1 MKPRSSSSS
10 QTAAHSQTANDS
22 QTTAHAVGDQSVAQR
37 RRGLVRLGLAWLA
50 MMQVMM
56 FALPGYLRPEAGGQ
70 DSLEVLDWAILLM
83 NWASL
88 TLTIPVILYSAWPI
102 WLGCARAWSARRISM
117 DVPVGISLLAAFIPS
132 VVATFKGSGE
142 VYFDSITM
150 FVAFLLTA
158 RYVEQRASLVDS
170 VACTQNVP
178 ARVERPLS
186 GVAPEQTSLAG
197 LSAPLSAGALIQ
209 TSVPAAGVPSGLR
222 VSAPANMASFSLPL
236 MAQANRVATLFV
248 LIQLTVAAVI
258 AAVWWLIAP
267 TQAWSVLVSLLVMS
281 CPCALSL
288 AAPVSLAALQVN
300 LALDEPLPANQQE
313 ALLECTVRITRQN
326 LFGALAW
333 HVLTMPLAAMGWVTP
348 WLAALSML
356 LSSVAVLLN
365 AWRLFQPRR
374 AGLSR
379 AVGVL
384 TQNQH
389 LRA

>member
-1 MKPRSSSSS
+1 
-10 QTAAHSQTANDS
+10 
-22 QTTAHAVGDQSVAQR
+22 
-37 RRGLVRLGLAWLA
+37 

-70 DSLEVLDWAILLM
+70 DSLEVLDWAIFLM

-88 TLTIPVILYSAWPI
+88 TLTIPVILYSAWPV
-102 WLGCARAWSARRISM
+102 WLGCARAWSARRITM

-132 VVATFKGSGE
+132 VMATFQGAGE

-158 RYVEQRASLVDS
+158 RYVEQRASLVD
-170 VACTQNVP
+170 VGACTQ
-178 ARVERPLS
+178 
-186 GVAPEQTSLAG
+186 
-197 LSAPLSAGALIQ
+197 
-209 TSVPAAGVPSGLR
+209 
-222 VSAPANMASFSLPL
+222 ANLASFSLPL
-236 MAQANRVATLFV
+236 MTQANRVATLFV

-258 AAVWWLIAP
+258 GAVWWVIAP

-300 LALDEPLPANQQE
+300 LALDEPLPANQHE
-313 ALLECTVRITRQN
+313 ALLERTVRITRQN
-326 LFGALAW
+326 LYGALAW

-365 AWRLFQPRR
+365 AWRLYRPRR
-374 AGLSR
+374 AGLGR

-389 LRA
+389 LQT

>member
-10 QTAAHSQTANDS
+10 QTATHSQTANHS
-22 QTTAHAVGDQSVAQR
+22 QTTAHVVGTQSVAQR

-70 DSLEVLDWAILLM
+70 DSLEVLDWAIFLM

-102 WLGCARAWSARRISM
+102 WLGCARAWSARRITM
-117 DVPVGISLLAAFIPS
+117 DVPVGISMLAAFIPS
-132 VVATFKGSGE
+132 VMATFKGSGE

-170 VACTQNVP
+170 SAFSEAN
-178 ARVERPLS
+178 LS
-186 GVAPEQTSLAG
+186 
-197 LSAPLSAGALIQ
+197 
-209 TSVPAAGVPSGLR
+209 
-222 VSAPANMASFSLPL
+222 SFSLPL

-248 LIQLTVAAVI
+248 LIQLAVAAVI
-258 AAVWWLIAP
+258 GVVWWVIAP

-288 AAPVSLAALQVN
+288 AAPVSLAALHVN
-300 LALDEPLPANQQE
+300 LGLGEPLLANQRE
-313 ALLECTVRITRQN
+313 ALLERTVRITRQN
-326 LFGALAW
+326 LYGALAW
-333 HVLTMPLAAMGWVTP
+333 HVLTMPLAAIGWVTP

-365 AWRLFQPRR
+365 AWRLYRPRQ

-379 AVGVL
+379 VVGVL
-384 TQNQH
+384 KQNQH
-389 LRA
+389 FQA

>member
-1 MKPRSSSSS
+1 
-10 QTAAHSQTANDS
+10 
-22 QTTAHAVGDQSVAQR
+22 
-37 RRGLVRLGLAWLA
+37 

-70 DSLEVLDWAILLM
+70 DSLEVLDWAIFLM

-102 WLGCARAWSARRISM
+102 WLGCARAWSARRITM
-117 DVPVGISLLAAFIPS
+117 DVPVGISMLAAFIPS
-132 VVATFKGSGE
+132 VMATFKGSGE

-158 RYVEQRASLVDS
+158 RYVEQRASLVDADAS
-170 VACTQNVP
+170 
-178 ARVERPLS
+178 AR
-186 GVAPEQTSLAG
+186 
-197 LSAPLSAGALIQ
+197 
-209 TSVPAAGVPSGLR
+209 
-222 VSAPANMASFSLPL
+222 ANLASFSLPL
-236 MAQANRVATLFV
+236 MTQANRVATLFV

-258 AAVWWLIAP
+258 GAVWWVIAP

-300 LALDEPLPANQQE
+300 LALDEPLPANQHE
-313 ALLECTVRITRQN
+313 ALLERTVRITRQN
-326 LFGALAW
+326 LYGALAW
-333 HVLTMPLAAMGWVTP
+333 HVLTMPMAAIGWVTP
-348 WLAALSML
+348 WLATLSML

-365 AWRLFQPRR
+365 AWRLCRPRR

>member
-10 QTAAHSQTANDS
+10 SLQTSQSSQATARGAATY
-22 QTTAHAVGDQSVAQR
+22 SVAQR

-56 FALPGYLRPEAGGQ
+56 FALPGYLRPEVGGQ
-70 DSLEVLDWAILLM
+70 DSLEVLDWAIFLM

-102 WLGCARAWSARRISM
+102 WLGCARAWAARRVTM
-117 DVPVGISLLAAFIPS
+117 DVPVGISMLAAFIPS
-132 VVATFKGSGE
+132 VIATFQGSGE

-158 RYVEQRASLVDS
+158 RYVEQRASLADS
-170 VACTQNVP
+170 DAC
-178 ARVERPLS
+178 S
-186 GVAPEQTSLAG
+186 
-197 LSAPLSAGALIQ
+197 Q
-209 TSVPAAGVPSGLR
+209 TSVLAFGVHADPS
-222 VSAPANMASFSLPL
+222 VSAQTGLASFSLPL
-236 MAQANRVATLFV
+236 IAQANRVATLFV
-248 LIQLTVAAVI
+248 LIQLAVAAVI
-258 AAVWWLIAP
+258 GVVWWVIEP

-288 AAPVSLAALQVN
+288 AAPVSLAALQLN
-300 LALDEPLPANQQE
+300 LALEDPLSTNQHE
-313 ALLECTVRITRQN
+313 ALLERTVRITRQN
-326 LFGALAW
+326 LYGALVW

-365 AWRLFQPRR
+365 AWRLYRPRR

>member
-10 QTAAHSQTANDS
+10 QTATHSQTVSDP
-22 QTTAHAVGDQSVAQR
+22 QTTAHAVGNQSVVQR

-56 FALPGYLRPEAGGQ
+56 FALPGYLRPEAGTQ

-88 TLTIPVILYSAWPI
+88 TLTIPVMLYSAWPI
-102 WLGCARAWSARRISM
+102 WFGCARAGSTRRVTM
-117 DVPVGISLLAAFIPS
+117 DVPVGISMLAAFIPS
-132 VVATFKGSGE
+132 VIATFQGSGE

-158 RYVEQRASLVDS
+158 RYVEQRASLVD
-170 VACTQNVP
+170 AD
-178 ARVERPLS
+178 A
-186 GVAPEQTSLAG
+186 
-197 LSAPLSAGALIQ
+197 SAQ
-209 TSVPAAGVPSGLR
+209 
-222 VSAPANMASFSLPL
+222 ANLASFSLPL

-258 AAVWWLIAP
+258 GVVWWVIAP

-300 LALDEPLPANQQE
+300 LALDEPLSTNQHE
-313 ALLECTVRITRQN
+313 ALLERTVRITRQN
-326 LFGALAW
+326 LYGALAW
-333 HVLTMPLAAMGWVTP
+333 HVLTMPMAAIGWVTP

-365 AWRLFQPRR
+365 AWRLYRPRR

>member
-1 MKPRSSSSS
+1 MKPRSRSSS
-10 QTAAHSQTANDS
+10 QIATYSQTATQSQTASDP
-22 QTTAHAVGDQSVAQR
+22 QTTAHAVGAQAVAQR

-70 DSLEVLDWAILLM
+70 DSLEVLDWAIFLM

-102 WLGCARAWSARRISM
+102 WLGCARAWSARQITM
-117 DVPVGISLLAAFIPS
+117 DVPVGISMLAAFIPS
-132 VVATFKGSGE
+132 VIATFKGAGE

-158 RYVEQRASLVDS
+158 RYVEQSASLVD
-170 VACTQNVP
+170 AD
-178 ARVERPLS
+178 A
-186 GVAPEQTSLAG
+186 
-197 LSAPLSAGALIQ
+197 SAQ
-209 TSVPAAGVPSGLR
+209 
-222 VSAPANMASFSLPL
+222 ANLASFSLPL
-236 MAQANRVATLFV
+236 LSQANRVATLFV
-248 LIQLTVAAVI
+248 LIQLTMAAVI
-258 AAVWWLIAP
+258 GAVWWVIEP
-267 TQAWSVLVSLLVMS
+267 TQAWSILVSLLVMS

-288 AAPVSLAALQVN
+288 AAPVSLAALQMN
-300 LALDEPLPANQQE
+300 LALGEPSTNE
-313 ALLECTVRITRQN
+313 RKALLARTLRITRQS
-326 LFGALAW
+326 LYGALAW

-356 LSSVAVLLN
+356 LSSIAVLLN
-365 AWRLFQPRR
+365 AWRLYQPRR

-389 LRA
+389 LQA

>member
-1 MKPRSSSSS
+1 
-10 QTAAHSQTANDS
+10 
-22 QTTAHAVGDQSVAQR
+22 
-37 RRGLVRLGLAWLA
+37 

-70 DSLEVLDWAILLM
+70 DSLEVLDWAIFLM

-102 WLGCARAWSARRISM
+102 WLGCTRAWSARRITM
-117 DVPVGISLLAAFIPS
+117 DVPVGISMLAAFIPS
-132 VVATFKGSGE
+132 VMATFKGSGE

-158 RYVEQRASLVDS
+158 RYVEKRASLVD
-170 VACTQNVP
+170 AD
-178 ARVERPLS
+178 A
-186 GVAPEQTSLAG
+186 
-197 LSAPLSAGALIQ
+197 SAQ
-209 TSVPAAGVPSGLR
+209 
-222 VSAPANMASFSLPL
+222 ANLASFSLPL
-236 MAQANRVATLFV
+236 MTQANRVATLFV

-258 AAVWWLIAP
+258 GAVWWVSAP
-267 TQAWSVLVSLLVMS
+267 AQAWSVLVSLLVMS

-300 LALDEPLPANQQE
+300 LALDEPLPANQHE
-313 ALLECTVRITRQN
+313 ALLERTVRITRQN
-326 LFGALAW
+326 LYGALAW

-365 AWRLFQPRR
+365 AWRLYRPRR

-389 LRA
+389 LQV

>member
-10 QTAAHSQTANDS
+10 QTANNPPA
-22 QTTAHAVGDQSVAQR
+22 TTHAVGTQSVAQR

-56 FALPGYLRPEAGGQ
+56 FALPGYLRHEAGGQ
-70 DSLEVLDWAILLM
+70 DSLEVLDWAIFLM

-102 WLGCARAWSARRISM
+102 WLGCARAWSARRITM
-117 DVPVGISLLAAFIPS
+117 DVPVGISMLAAFIPS
-132 VVATFKGSGE
+132 VVATFQGSGE

-170 VACTQNVP
+170 D
-178 ARVERPLS
+178 
-186 GVAPEQTSLAG
+186 APDR
-197 LSAPLSAGALIQ
+197 APLGRVGLF
-209 TSVPAAGVPSGLR
+209 SVPLVT
-222 VSAPANMASFSLPL
+222 
-236 MAQANRVATLFV
+236 QANRVATLFV
-248 LIQLTVAAVI
+248 LIQLTVAAAIGV
-258 AAVWWLIAP
+258 VWWVIEP
-267 TQAWSVLVSLLVMS
+267 THAWSVLVSLLVMS

-300 LALDEPLPANQQE
+300 LALSEPLSATSRE
-313 ALLECTVRITRQN
+313 VLLERTARITRQN
-326 LFGALAW
+326 LYGALAW

-365 AWRLFQPRR
+365 AWRLYRPTR

-379 AVGVL
+379 AMGVL
-384 TQNQH
+384 TQHPH

>member
-1 MKPRSSSSS
+1 MKPRSSS
-10 QTAAHSQTANDS
+10 TSQTANNS
-22 QTTAHAVGDQSVAQR
+22 PASTHAVGTQSVAQR

-70 DSLEVLDWAILLM
+70 DSLEVLDWAIFLM

-102 WLGCARAWSARRISM
+102 WLGCARAWSAHRVTM
-117 DVPVGISLLAAFIPS
+117 DVPVGISMLAAFIPS
-132 VVATFKGSGE
+132 VVATFQGSGE

-158 RYVEQRASLVDS
+158 RYVEQRAGLVDS
-170 VACTQNVP
+170 GASIEANLSSF
-178 ARVERPLS
+178 RV
-186 GVAPEQTSLAG
+186 
-197 LSAPLSAGALIQ
+197 
-209 TSVPAAGVPSGLR
+209 
-222 VSAPANMASFSLPL
+222 PL
-236 MAQANRVATLFV
+236 MTQANRVATLFV
-248 LIQLTVAAVI
+248 LLQLTVAAVI
-258 AAVWWLIAP
+258 AAGWWVIAP
-267 TQAWSVLVSLLVMS
+267 TQALPVLVSLLVMS

-300 LALDEPLPANQQE
+300 LALGAPLPE
-313 ALLECTVRITRQN
+313 IERVALLAHTARITRQN
-326 LFGALAW
+326 LYGALAW

-356 LSSVAVLLN
+356 LSSMAVVLN
-365 AWRLFQPRR
+365 AWRLYRPRQ
-374 AGLSR
+374 AGLGR
-379 AVGVL
+379 AIGVL

-389 LRA
+389 LQS

>member
-1 MKPRSSSSS
+1 M
-10 QTAAHSQTANDS
+10 
-22 QTTAHAVGDQSVAQR
+22 
-37 RRGLVRLGLAWLA
+37 RLGLAWLA

-70 DSLEVLDWAILLM
+70 DSLEVLDWAIFLM

-102 WLGCARAWSARRISM
+102 WLGCTRAWSARRITM
-117 DVPVGISLLAAFIPS
+117 DVPVGISMLAAFIPS
-132 VVATFKGSGE
+132 VMATFKGSGE

-158 RYVEQRASLVDS
+158 RYVEQRASLVD
-170 VACTQNVP
+170 AD
-178 ARVERPLS
+178 A
-186 GVAPEQTSLAG
+186 
-197 LSAPLSAGALIQ
+197 SAQ
-209 TSVPAAGVPSGLR
+209 
-222 VSAPANMASFSLPL
+222 ANLASFSLPL

-258 AAVWWLIAP
+258 GAVWWVIAP
-267 TQAWSVLVSLLVMS
+267 AQAWSVLVSLLVMS

-300 LALDEPLPANQQE
+300 LALDEPLPANQHE
-313 ALLECTVRITRQN
+313 ALLERTVRITRQN
-326 LFGALAW
+326 LYGALAW

-365 AWRLFQPRR
+365 AWRLYRPRR
-374 AGLSR
+374 AGLGR

-389 LRA
+389 LQA

>member
-10 QTAAHSQTANDS
+10 QTATHLQTATHSPTANDS
-22 QTTAHAVGDQSVAQR
+22 QTTAHAVGSQSVAQR

-70 DSLEVLDWAILLM
+70 DSLEVLDWAIFLM

-102 WLGCARAWSARRISM
+102 WLGCARAWSARQITM
-117 DVPVGISLLAAFIPS
+117 DVPVGISMLAAFIPS
-132 VVATFKGSGE
+132 VMATFKGSGE

-158 RYVEQRASLVDS
+158 RYIEQRASLVDS
-170 VACTQNVP
+170 GACTQ
-178 ARVERPLS
+178 S
-186 GVAPEQTSLAG
+186 M
-197 LSAPLSAGALIQ
+197 
-209 TSVPAAGVPSGLR
+209 PAAGVHSGLR
-222 VSAPANMASFSLPL
+222 VSAPANIGSFSLPL

-258 AAVWWLIAP
+258 GAVWWVIAP

-300 LALDEPLPANQQE
+300 LALVEPSPANQQA
-313 ALLECTVRITRQN
+313 ALLERTVRITRQN
-326 LFGALAW
+326 LYGALAW

-365 AWRLFQPRR
+365 AWRLSRPSR

-384 TQNQH
+384 TQKQH
-389 LRA
+389 LQA

>member
-1 MKPRSSSSS
+1 MKPRSNSSS
-10 QTAAHSQTANDS
+10 QTANNS
-22 QTTAHAVGDQSVAQR
+22 QTTTHAVATQPVAQR

-56 FALPGYLRPEAGGQ
+56 FALPGYLRHEAGGQ
-70 DSLEVLDWAILLM
+70 DSLEVLDWAIVLM

-102 WLGCARAWSARRISM
+102 WLGCARAWSARRITM
-117 DVPVGISLLAAFIPS
+117 DVPVGISMLAAFIPS
-132 VVATFKGSGE
+132 VVATFQGSGE

-170 VACTQNVP
+170 DV
-178 ARVERPLS
+178 S
-186 GVAPEQTSLAG
+186 GQASVLAVGVHSDPHVSAQAG
-197 LSAPLSAGALIQ
+197 L
-209 TSVPAAGVPSGLR
+209 AA
-222 VSAPANMASFSLPL
+222 FSLPL

-248 LIQLTVAAVI
+248 IIQLTVALLMGV
-258 AAVWWLIAP
+258 VWWVIEP
-267 TQAWSVLVSLLVMS
+267 TQAWPVLVSLLVMS

-300 LALDEPLPANQQE
+300 LALGEPLPATEHE
-313 ALLECTVRITRQN
+313 ALLAHTARITRQN
-326 LFGALAW
+326 LYGALGW

-356 LSSVAVLLN
+356 LSSVAVVLN
-365 AWRLFQPRR
+365 AWRLYRPGR

-384 TQNQH
+384 TQNVH

>member
-1 MKPRSSSSS
+1 M
-10 QTAAHSQTANDS
+10 
-22 QTTAHAVGDQSVAQR
+22 
-37 RRGLVRLGLAWLA
+37 
-50 MMQVMM
+50 
-56 FALPGYLRPEAGGQ
+56 
-70 DSLEVLDWAILLM
+70 
-83 NWASL
+83 
-88 TLTIPVILYSAWPI
+88 
-102 WLGCARAWSARRISM
+102 
-117 DVPVGISLLAAFIPS
+117 LAAFIPS
-132 VVATFKGSGE
+132 VIATFQGSGE

-158 RYVEQRASLVDS
+158 RYVEQRASLVD
-170 VACTQNVP
+170 AD
-178 ARVERPLS
+178 A
-186 GVAPEQTSLAG
+186 
-197 LSAPLSAGALIQ
+197 SAQ
-209 TSVPAAGVPSGLR
+209 
-222 VSAPANMASFSLPL
+222 ANLASFSLPL

-258 AAVWWLIAP
+258 GVVWWVIAP

-300 LALDEPLPANQQE
+300 LALDEPLSTNQHE
-313 ALLECTVRITRQN
+313 ALLERTVRITRQN
-326 LFGALAW
+326 LYGALAW

-365 AWRLFQPRR
+365 AWRLYRPRR
-374 AGLSR
+374 AGLGR

-389 LRA
+389 LQT

>member
-1 MKPRSSSSS
+1 MKPRSSSTS
-10 QTAAHSQTANDS
+10 QTAIHSQTATHSQTANDS
-22 QTTAHAVGDQSVAQR
+22 QTTAHAVVNQSVAQR

-70 DSLEVLDWAILLM
+70 DSLEVLDWAIFLM

-102 WLGCARAWSARRISM
+102 WLGCARAWSARRITM
-117 DVPVGISLLAAFIPS
+117 DVPVGISMLAAFIPS
-132 VVATFKGSGE
+132 VMATFKGSGE

-158 RYVEQRASLVDS
+158 RYVEQRASLVD
-170 VACTQNVP
+170 VGA
-178 ARVERPLS
+178 
-186 GVAPEQTSLAG
+186 
-197 LSAPLSAGALIQ
+197 SAQ
-209 TSVPAAGVPSGLR
+209 
-222 VSAPANMASFSLPL
+222 ANLASFSLPL

-258 AAVWWLIAP
+258 GAVWWVIAP

-300 LALDEPLPANQQE
+300 LALD
-313 ALLECTVRITRQN
+313 
-326 LFGALAW
+326 
-333 HVLTMPLAAMGWVTP
+333 
-348 WLAALSML
+348 
-356 LSSVAVLLN
+356 
-365 AWRLFQPRR
+365 
-374 AGLSR
+374 
-379 AVGVL
+379 
-384 TQNQH
+384 
-389 LRA
+389 

>member
-10 QTAAHSQTANDS
+10 QTAIHSQTANDL
-22 QTTAHAVGDQSVAQR
+22 QTTAQAVGTQSVAQR

-70 DSLEVLDWAILLM
+70 DSLEVLDWAIFLM

-88 TLTIPVILYSAWPI
+88 TLTIPVILYSAWPV
-102 WLGCARAWSARRISM
+102 WLGCARAWSARRITM

-132 VVATFKGSGE
+132 VMATFQGAGE

-158 RYVEQRASLVDS
+158 RYVEQRASLVD
-170 VACTQNVP
+170 VGACTQ
-178 ARVERPLS
+178 
-186 GVAPEQTSLAG
+186 
-197 LSAPLSAGALIQ
+197 
-209 TSVPAAGVPSGLR
+209 
-222 VSAPANMASFSLPL
+222 ANLASFSLPL

-258 AAVWWLIAP
+258 GAVWWVIAP

-300 LALDEPLPANQQE
+300 LALDAPLSANQHE
-313 ALLECTVRITRQN
+313 ALLERTVRITRQN
-326 LFGALAW
+326 LYGALAW
-333 HVLTMPLAAMGWVTP
+333 HVLTMPMAAMGWVTP

-365 AWRLFQPRR
+365 AWRLYRPRQ

>member
-10 QTAAHSQTANDS
+10 QTATHSQTVSDP
-22 QTTAHAVGDQSVAQR
+22 QTTAHAVRNQAVAQH

-56 FALPGYLRPEAGGQ
+56 FALPGYLRPGAGGQ
-70 DSLEVLDWAILLM
+70 DSLEVLDWAIFLM

-102 WLGCARAWSARRISM
+102 WLGCARAWSARRITM
-117 DVPVGISLLAAFIPS
+117 DVPVGISMLAAFIPS
-132 VVATFKGSGE
+132 VFATFKGSGE

-158 RYVEQRASLVDS
+158 RYVEQRASLVDIG
-170 VACTQNVP
+170 ACAQ
-178 ARVERPLS
+178 
-186 GVAPEQTSLAG
+186 
-197 LSAPLSAGALIQ
+197 
-209 TSVPAAGVPSGLR
+209 
-222 VSAPANMASFSLPL
+222 ANLLSFSLPL
-236 MAQANRVATLFV
+236 LTQANRVATLFV
-248 LIQLTVAAVI
+248 LIQLAVAAAIGV
-258 AAVWWLIAP
+258 VWWVIEP
-267 TQAWSVLVSLLVMS
+267 TQAWSILVSLLVMS

-288 AAPVSLAALQVN
+288 AAPVSLAALQMN
-300 LALDEPLPANQQE
+300 LALGESSANERE
-313 ALLECTVRITRQN
+313 ALLARTLRITRQS
-326 LFGALAW
+326 LYGALAW

-356 LSSVAVLLN
+356 LSSAAVLLN
-365 AWRLFQPRR
+365 AWRLYRPRQ

-389 LRA
+389 LQA

>member
-1 MKPRSSSSS
+1 MKPRSRSSS
-10 QTAAHSQTANDS
+10 QIATYSQTATQS
-22 QTTAHAVGDQSVAQR
+22 QTASDPQAATHAVGAQAVAQR

-70 DSLEVLDWAILLM
+70 DSLEVLDWAIFLM

-102 WLGCARAWSARRISM
+102 WLGCARAWSARQITM
-117 DVPVGISLLAAFIPS
+117 DVPVGTSVLAAFIPS
-132 VVATFKGSGE
+132 VMATFKGAGE

-158 RYVEQRASLVDS
+158 RYVEQRASLVD
-170 VACTQNVP
+170 AD
-178 ARVERPLS
+178 E
-186 GVAPEQTSLAG
+186 
-197 LSAPLSAGALIQ
+197 SAQ
-209 TSVPAAGVPSGLR
+209 
-222 VSAPANMASFSLPL
+222 ANLASFSLPL
-236 MAQANRVATLFV
+236 LSQANHVATLFV
-248 LIQLTVAAVI
+248 LIQLTMAAVI
-258 AAVWWLIAP
+258 GALWWVIEP
-267 TQAWSVLVSLLVMS
+267 TQAWSILVSLLVMS

-288 AAPVSLAALQVN
+288 AAPVSLAALQIN
-300 LALDEPLPANQQE
+300 LALGEPSTNERE
-313 ALLECTVRITRQN
+313 ALLARTLRITRQS
-326 LFGALAW
+326 LYGALAW
-333 HVLTMPLAAMGWVTP
+333 HVLTMPLAAVGWVTP

-356 LSSVAVLLN
+356 LSSIAVLLN
-365 AWRLFQPRR
+365 AWRLYRPRR

-389 LRA
+389 LQA

>member
-10 QTAAHSQTANDS
+10 SPSLQISQSS
-22 QTTAHAVGDQSVAQR
+22 QVIARGAVTESVAQR

-56 FALPGYLRPEAGGQ
+56 FALPGYLRHEAGGQ
-70 DSLEVLDWAILLM
+70 DSLEVLDWAIFLM

-102 WLGCARAWSARRISM
+102 WAGCARAWSARQITM
-117 DVPVGISLLAAFIPS
+117 DVPVGISMLAAFIPS
-132 VVATFKGSGE
+132 VMATFKGVGE

-158 RYVEQRASLVDS
+158 RYVEQRASLVD
-170 VACTQNVP
+170 AD
-178 ARVERPLS
+178 A
-186 GVAPEQTSLAG
+186 
-197 LSAPLSAGALIQ
+197 SAQ
-209 TSVPAAGVPSGLR
+209 
-222 VSAPANMASFSLPL
+222 ANLASFSLPL

-248 LIQLTVAAVI
+248 LIQLTVAAAI
-258 AAVWWLIAP
+258 GAVWWVIEP
-267 TQAWSVLVSLLVMS
+267 TQAWSILVSLLVMS

-288 AAPVSLAALQVN
+288 AAPVSLAALQMN
-300 LALDEPLPANQQE
+300 LALGEPSTNERE
-313 ALLECTVRITRQN
+313 ALLARTLRITRQS
-326 LFGALAW
+326 LYGALAW

-356 LSSVAVLLN
+356 LSSIAVLLN
-365 AWRLFQPRR
+365 AWRLYRPRQ

-384 TQNQH
+384 IQNQH
-389 LRA
+389 LQA

>member
-10 QTAAHSQTANDS
+10 QTANNPPA
-22 QTTAHAVGDQSVAQR
+22 TTHAVGTQTVAQH

-56 FALPGYLRPEAGGQ
+56 FALPGYLRHEAGGQ
-70 DSLEVLDWAILLM
+70 DSLEVLDWAIFLM

-102 WLGCARAWSARRISM
+102 WLGCARAWSARRITM
-117 DVPVGISLLAAFIPS
+117 DVPVGISMLAAFIPS
-132 VVATFKGSGE
+132 VVATFQGSGE

-170 VACTQNVP
+170 DV
-178 ARVERPLS
+178 S
-186 GVAPEQTSLAG
+186 GQASVLAVGVHLDPHVSAQAG
-197 LSAPLSAGALIQ
+197 LA
-209 TSVPAAGVPSGLR
+209 T
-222 VSAPANMASFSLPL
+222 FSLPL

-248 LIQLTVAAVI
+248 IIQLTVALLMGV
-258 AAVWWLIAP
+258 VWWVIEP
-267 TQAWSVLVSLLVMS
+267 THAWSVLVSLLVMS

-300 LALDEPLPANQQE
+300 LALSEPLSATNRE
-313 ALLECTVRITRQN
+313 VLLERTARITRQN
-326 LFGALAW
+326 LYGALAW

-365 AWRLFQPRR
+365 AWRLYRPTR

-379 AVGVL
+379 AMGVL
-384 TQNQH
+384 TQHPH